1 MTERILCV
9 DDEPHILEAFQ
20 RQFREQFAIE
30 TAVGG
35 ERALAAIAEHGPFAV
50 VVSDLRMPDMDGIRL
65 LSTIRERAPETVR
78 ILLTGYADLQAA
90 IEAVNAG
97 HIFRFLTKPCPS
109 ETLAKALEAGLAQY
123 RLITAEKALLEQT
136 LKREPE
142 GPKRG
147 AGLGQPRSLRAFV
160 PHRPLC
166 GSHCGPDAGARP
178 LVREDGSS
186 PLTAWLRDPPGG
198 DAH

>member
-20 RQFREQFAIE
+20 RQFRKQFAIE

-65 LSTIRERAPETVR
+65 LNTIRERTPETVR
-78 ILLTGYADLQAA
+78 ILLTGHADLQAA
-90 IEAVNAG
+90 IEAVNEG
-97 HIFRFLTKPCPS
+97 HVFRFLTKPCPS
-109 ETLAKALEAGLAQY
+109 KTLAKALEAGLAQY

-136 LKREPE
+136 VSGSLKALSEVLGLVNPE
-142 GPKRG
+142 AFGRSSRISAMRKPLRLRCRCPTSG
-147 AGLGQPRSLRAFV
+147 A
-160 PHRPLC
+160 
-166 GSHCGPDAGARP
+166 
-178 LVREDGSS
+178 
-186 PLTAWLRDPPGG
+186 
-198 DAH
+198 